1 MGSARYRD
9 PAKQA
14 AASFAAAL
22 SKHGITVTATQRARA
37 PESAPVVARVSSMS
51 LERIVEH
58 LLMVSDNDAAEVIF
72 RQAAIG
78 AGRPGSIAEA
88 NNVVRSEL
96 TQLGIWDPDMAINDG
111 SGLARQTKV
120 PADAMVKMLRLAA
133 GQKHPELRAVI
144 TGLSVAGVEG
154 SLKRRYFDDQ
164 STAARGLVRGKTG
177 TLNKVRSLA
186 GFVRTTDG
194 SLLAFAF
201 LINKPKNE
209 YAAMVWLDRVTA
221 AISTCGCR

>member
-1 MGSARYRD
+1 
-9 PAKQA
+9 
-14 AASFAAAL
+14 
-22 SKHGITVTATQRARA
+22 
-37 PESAPVVARVSSMS
+37 
-51 LERIVEH
+51 
-58 LLMVSDNDAAEVIF
+58 
-72 RQAAIG
+72 
-78 AGRPGSIAEA
+78 
-88 NNVVRSEL
+88 
-96 TQLGIWDPDMAINDG
+96 MAINDG

-154 SLKRRYFDDQ
+154 SLKRRYFDDK
-164 STAARGLVRGKTG
+164 SLAARGLVRGKTG

-186 GFVRTTDG
+186 GFVRT
-194 SLLAFAF
+194 SMARSAFAF

-221 AISTCGCR
+221 AISACGCR